1 MSTDL
6 IQQRQAIIDGVLS
19 GNADQFLEQWCKV
32 LPEKEYPVYVP
43 VPQEK
48 NNADLA
54 IERAQAKL
62 ADKKATAGAAEP
74 PAPPTNA
81 QRAAYI
87 AHQGGVR
94 AFGQF
99 FTELLDRIET
109 LEARQNGHDAFVDQL
124 VQQKDAL
131 AKRVAELEAA
141 NKSRRPV
148 AA

>member
-19 GNADQFLEQWCKV
+19 GNADQFLEQWGKV

-62 ADKKATAGAAEP
+62 ADKKATAGVAEP
-74 PAPPTNA
+74 SAPPTNA
-81 QRAAYI
+81 QHAAYWC
-87 AHQGGVR
+87 HR
-94 AFGQF
+94 AGTRDLVPLITDF
-99 FTELLDRIET
+99 LNRLDV
-109 LEARQNGHDAFVDQL
+109 LEGSNM
-124 VQQKDAL
+124 AL
-131 AKRVAELEAA
+131 AHRLADLELAA
-141 NKSRRPV
+141 HTRRKTT
-148 AA
+148 